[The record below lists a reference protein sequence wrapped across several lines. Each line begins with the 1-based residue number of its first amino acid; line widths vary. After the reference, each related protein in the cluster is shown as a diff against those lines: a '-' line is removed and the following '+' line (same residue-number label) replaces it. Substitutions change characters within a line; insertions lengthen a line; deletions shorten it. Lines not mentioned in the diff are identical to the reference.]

1 MKTMVSL
8 VSDQTI
14 PNVLGI
20 LHFRP
25 DCLLFVSTP
34 EMEKK
39 EMVQATLRVLERR
52 RPGIYRLG
60 ENAHVVVCR
69 EDSILDC
76 HQKLEKWIADQGEG
90 EFVVNL
96 TGGTKLMSIAAY
108 DFFKDYDSRMIY
120 FPITGN
126 FYHVPFPKKAPRAP
140 TAVAERLGVVDYLTA
155 YGLRVINGEK
165 LDRYARQAAGRREMT
180 RFIVENYQGLE
191 PLLTWFGSRLRD
203 KRDAR
208 KAVELKEAR
217 GPANEIERAF
227 LEKLGAR
234 AEEGSLQVS
243 LSPPDIEYLTGGWL
257 EEYCYNVADGLRGRF
272 VDDAVL
278 NIQIQNRNNR
288 DNEFD
293 VMFTCDNTLYFIEC
307 KSLEQQH
314 DRKFDAL
321 YKIGALRK
329 DFGLRGASF
338 FVTTSRHVVDEAT
351 GGIRQAVEER
361 AKQFN
366 IFIVNPKDLPRLGE
380 VLEER
385 LVGKEH
391 AD

>member
-126 FYHVPFPKKAPRAP
+126 FYHVPFPK
-140 TAVAERLGVVDYLTA
+140 
-155 YGLRVINGEK
+155 
-165 LDRYARQAAGRREMT
+165 
-180 RFIVENYQGLE
+180 
-191 PLLTWFGSRLRD
+191 
-203 KRDAR
+203 
-208 KAVELKEAR
+208 
-217 GPANEIERAF
+217 
-227 LEKLGAR
+227 
-234 AEEGSLQVS
+234 
-243 LSPPDIEYLTGGWL
+243 
-257 EEYCYNVADGLRGRF
+257 
-272 VDDAVL
+272 
-278 NIQIQNRNNR
+278 
-288 DNEFD
+288 
-293 VMFTCDNTLYFIEC
+293 
-307 KSLEQQH
+307 
-314 DRKFDAL
+314 
-321 YKIGALRK
+321 
-329 DFGLRGASF
+329 
-338 FVTTSRHVVDEAT
+338 
-351 GGIRQAVEER
+351 
-361 AKQFN
+361 
-366 IFIVNPKDLPRLGE
+366 
-380 VLEER
+380 
-385 LVGKEH
+385 
-391 AD
+391 